1 MKVRHKVFVRSEK
14 KSGKSLK
21 LHMLVKRTI
30 RPRLLRI
37 RMHEKGKEMGQGRG
51 GLSLIGLE
59 KEKHAL
65 AWS

>member
-1 MKVRHKVFVRSEK
+1 MRHKVFIRSEK
-14 KSGKSLK
+14 ESRKSLK
-21 LHMLVKRTI
+21 LHMLVKQMT

-51 GLSLIGLE
+51 RLSLIGLE